1 MFYLLLAIISSVL
14 ISYIMRYIEPRVQN
28 QMGMFMSNYLICA
41 LLSCVFMQNA
51 PWITLQTMTLKDSLI
66 GIVTGVMYLYSFVA
80 MKANMKHNG
89 VVLTTIFMKL
99 GVLLPTTMAVVVF
112 KESLSSMQ
120 FIGFILAIFAIVLIN
135 FEKEAMQSGG
145 KKALLFVSLFLS
157 GMCDAMSNV
166 FEQMGNP
173 INKDGFLFATFIMAT
188 LLALVLALR
197 NDTKMT
203 KKDALY
209 GVIIGIPNY
218 FSARFMLLA
227 LGKLSAVLVY
237 PTFSVSTIVIIT
249 FVSYVLFK
257 EKLSLKKIIAIG
269 IIAVA
274 LCLLNL

>member
-1 MFYLLLAIISSVL
+1 MFYLLLAITSSVL

-41 LLSCVFMQNA
+41 ILSCVFMQNV

-257 EKLSLKKIIAIG
+257 EKLSLKKLIAIG